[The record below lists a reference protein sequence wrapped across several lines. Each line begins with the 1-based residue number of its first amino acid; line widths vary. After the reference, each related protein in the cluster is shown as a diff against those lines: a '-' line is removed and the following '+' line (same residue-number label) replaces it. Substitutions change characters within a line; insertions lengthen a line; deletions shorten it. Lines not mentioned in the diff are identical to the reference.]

1 MSAGVICLLP
11 LSSTG
16 TTQSSWDRVSE
27 APASAASHLVNY
39 HRKTINLEDK
49 CQSVVWGGGFLLF
62 LLKHKQ
68 WRSNQLWINPKLCNE
83 GNAVWTN
90 SVITARP
97 EMNAGRVKSLWSVLG
112 LRGLFGG
119 KKKKKSSG
127 WWPPAITVWQRI
139 SLSPLQSKAPFL
151 STVISD
157 VLEKWHRHCCLWKRL
172 LVLLV
177 RTGKGFRLTHSPK
190 TRSHHMMTHRL
201 TVAILHF
208 NRGSRQDTVRLSQ
221 KGESVCAFVA
231 RCWSFSFFLFSS
243 CWKESTKMIRMY

>member
-97 EMNAGRVKSLWSVLG
+97 EMNVGRVKSLWSVLG

-119 KKKKKSSG
+119 KKKKVKWMVAPSHNCLAKDQSESFSVKGSFSLYCHFRRLREMTQTLLLMETASG
-127 WWPPAITVWQRI
+127 PAGENRER
-139 SLSPLQSKAPFL
+139 LSPDTFTKDSLTSYDDTQA
-151 STVISD
+151 
-157 VLEKWHRHCCLWKRL
+157 HCRHL
-172 LVLLV
+172 
-177 RTGKGFRLTHSPK
+177 
-190 TRSHHMMTHRL
+190 
-201 TVAILHF
+201 
-208 NRGSRQDTVRLSQ
+208 
-221 KGESVCAFVA
+221 AFQ
-231 RCWSFSFFLFSS
+231 
-243 CWKESTKMIRMY
+243 